1 MLCCRPAHHR
11 EQVKKH
17 RLILMHHIYN
27 NQSGSDGSRIN
38 QTDYLD
44 DSSVGFL
51 EFWLKRSW
59 LLWVLAAVIFAFD
72 QVTKQMIEGW
82 LAYGESWPADG
93 FLRFTHIGN
102 TGTAF
107 SLFQGNS
114 NILSIV
120 ALIAIGLLLWVYRTT
135 GGQSLIIRF
144 ALGLQLGGAIGNL
157 TDRLVQGY
165 VTDFFDVGPWPIFN
179 IADSAISVGM
189 VLMLSYFFFF
199 SKRDAVTAPADYMM
213 PSEDAAYLTANDYDS
228 NRYSQCSRCADSI
241 RYGTLNRDADD
252 ASTLDNHPL

>member
-1 MLCCRPAHHR
+1 
-11 EQVKKH
+11 
-17 RLILMHHIYN
+17 MHHIYN
-27 NQSGSDGSRIN
+27 NQSGSDGSRID
-38 QTDYLD
+38 QTDDLD
-44 DSSVGFL
+44 DSSVGIL

-59 LLWVLAAVIFAFD
+59 LLWALAAVIFASD
-72 QVTKQMIEGW
+72 QVTKQIIEGW

-114 NILSIV
+114 NILSVV

-179 IADSAISVGM
+179 IADSAISLGM

-252 ASTLDNHPL
+252 ASSLDNRPL